1 MNLLRLLSITMIFI
15 LCFQISFAGSRKPK
29 DYTPDQLEKAADTL
43 MVHEVGLAIETY
55 LWRDFMPQSPPD
67 GKPLRAA
74 ITVVPVNQEF
84 LPADIDADKLWIING
99 QQVWSATL
107 KSVRE
112 NMPSGNLTKLEKMAR
127 EGPKWGPGIS
137 VTVVIQIIDQKGHSH
152 LLKAENQ
159 LIYRTD

>member
-1 MNLLRLLSITMIFI
+1 MNLLRFLSITMIFI

-43 MVHEVGLAIETY
+43 MIHKVKLAIETY

-74 ITVVPVNQEF
+74 ITVAPVNQKF
-84 LPADIDADKLWIING
+84 LPADIDADKLWIIHG
-99 QQVWSATL
+99 QEVWSATL
-107 KSVRE
+107 KSVRQ

-137 VTVVIQIIDQKGHSH
+137 VTVVIQIIDQKGDSH
-152 LLKAENQ
+152 LLKAKDQ
-159 LIYRTD
+159 LIHRTD

>member
-1 MNLLRLLSITMIFI
+1 MNLLRSLSMILIFT

-43 MVHEVGLAIETY
+43 MIHEVKLAIETY

-74 ITVVPVNQEF
+74 VSVIPINKEF
-84 LPADIDADKLWIING
+84 LPEGIDADKLWIING
-99 QQVWSATL
+99 QEVWSATL

-112 NMPSGNLTKLEKMAR
+112 NISTENLTKLEKMAHD
-127 EGPKWGPGIS
+127 GPKWGPGIS
-137 VTVVIQIIDQKGHSH
+137 VTVVIQIIDQQGNSY
-152 LLKAENQ
+152 LLKAKDQ
-159 LIYRTD
+159 LIHRTD